1 MTDDFDM
8 LDFDEPTLDD
18 LSLELDIPVEDDA
31 ADMNRNYEMKRSL
44 HAWLCFH
51 GGLFSEWG
59 ITCESVDAAATTSAQ
74 RMQDEGHY
82 RWDSAY
88 PTRER
93 AMMSLCTQ
101 LGSEVTPSPISFDVE
116 GIRMGYNLPMSIE
129 MEDAV
134 LARFNERFPGKAGC
148 GYASWSS
155 FTAYYRGLASY
166 LVYDLDRILV
176 FLEEL
181 LPDYMR
187 EVDPDWHDRMENRHY
202 RHPSVQVVGVSEER
216 DRTVGQAVR
225 AKELGRLVRVHA
237 QITMLSESK
246 TQFLTAAFKCARCED
261 GDVARV
267 EQHPF
272 SDEMLFPIPCTVPS
286 HHEWNVLEP
295 PESRAITIR
304 RAHIQDPMVQS
315 SDTPSMMVEF
325 QEELEDLVSPGEEVV
340 LVGYVRSRPM
350 GKQTK
355 KDRNRDVFMVVTGI
369 ESNSVQADITVS
381 ETERDE
387 VLAWAQGLSFT
398 ERIEGLTRSFAPH
411 IKGRDEVKQ
420 VLMLQQAGGSHH
432 SSRYDIHVALFGDPG
447 TGKTEMALWAHSMSP
462 GSRMASGERASI
474 AGLVGGQS
482 TKESF
487 FSGSEKKVI
496 EPGVLASVSPGG
508 VAFIDEAHALD
519 SKGSNLT
526 ERLNTALEFQE
537 VPMSIIGGGKVTT
550 KCPVI
555 FVANPKKGDNTKFD
569 RNSHLTYSQQAGFPA
584 STMSRL
590 DCPIVLLD
598 ELSDQ
603 QKEEERAMAALQN
616 MSGHFRENA
625 EQEGIL
631 SLRFQQ
637 CYYAMARDYTHI
649 TVPREVLLYLAKNQ
663 ARARLSAVD
672 DDVVNARRVNTLHRL
687 TCAAAKLDFCDTAN
701 MEHADFALAV
711 MSRTLMD
718 QAPSAAEGGK
728 TSQQVKNTDNL
739 WETLCD
745 MHASQ
750 AKEQYTT
757 SDIETYFA
765 EHNPVKRDALV
776 VALTGFVATQ
786 KRHERWGAFMRRR
799 KGVYEFEN

>member
-8 LDFDEPTLDD
+8 LDFDEPT
-18 LSLELDIPVEDDA
+18 VEFDFEVEVEVDTDA
-31 ADMNRNYEMKRSL
+31 IDQNRNYEMKRSL

-59 ITCESVDAAATTSAQ
+59 ITCESVDEAARSSAQ

-88 PTRER
+88 AARER
-93 AMMSLCTQ
+93 AMMSLPTQ

-129 MEDAV
+129 IEDTV

-148 GYASWSS
+148 GFATWSS
-155 FTAYYRGLASY
+155 FTSYYRNLASY

-176 FLEEL
+176 FLEDL

-202 RHPSVQVVGVSEER
+202 RHPSVQVVGVSSER

-261 GDVARV
+261 GDIAHV
-267 EQHPF
+267 EQYPF
-272 SDEMLFPIPCTVPS
+272 SDEMLFPIPCTVPGHS
-286 HHEWNVLEP
+286 EWNILEP
-295 PESRAITIR
+295 PESRVITIR

-315 SDTPSMMVEF
+315 ADTPSMMVEF

-350 GKQTK
+350 GKQARR
-355 KDRNRDVFMVVTGI
+355 DRNRDVFMVVTGI
-369 ESNSVQADITVS
+369 ESNSVQADVTVS
-381 ETERDE
+381 EAERDE
-387 VLAWAQGLSFT
+387 VISWTDGRPFSD
-398 ERIEGLTRSFAPH
+398 RIEALTRSFAPH
-411 IKGRDEVKQ
+411 IKGCDDVKQ
-420 VLMLQQAGGSHH
+420 VLMLQQSGGSHH

-447 TGKTEMALWAHSMSP
+447 TGKTEMALWSHSMSP

-487 FSGSEKKVI
+487 FSGSEKRVI

-569 RNSHLTYSQQAGFPA
+569 RNSHLTYSQQAGMPA

-590 DCPIVLLD
+590 DCPVVLLD
-598 ELSDQ
+598 ELSDA

-616 MSGHFRENA
+616 MSGHYRENA
-625 EQEGIL
+625 DEEGIL
-631 SLRFQQ
+631 TLRFQQ
-637 CYYAMARDYTHI
+637 CYYAMAREYTHI
-649 TVPREVLLYLAKNQ
+649 TVPNDVLRHLAVNQ
-663 ARARLSAVD
+663 VRARLSAVD

-687 TCAAAKLDFCDTAN
+687 TCAAAKLDFCDTAS

-728 TSQQVKNTDNL
+728 TSQQVKNTDGL
-739 WETLCD
+739 WETLCQ
-745 MHASQ
+745 MHESQ
-750 AKEQYTT
+750 AKDQYTT

-765 EHNPVKRDALV
+765 STKPVKRDALV
-776 VALTGFVATQ
+776 TALTGFVATQ
-786 KRHERWGAFMRRR
+786 KRHERWGAFTRPR
-799 KGVYEFEN
+799 KGHYQFEN